1 MFTDHLYPAARSYTE
16 WLFKCHMKKIRDF
29 APDAIQ
35 YLETHHN
42 RILYRCAFSDDSK
55 CDYLTN
61 NVSESFNSQIKKFK
75 GLLIHELVDGL
86 RELIMEKTYLRKKIG
101 RQMQDEILPNVIKD
115 LNTITNNL
123 KVVKVSI
130 SDDDIAQVTQIDDW
144 NKHRRHT
151 VDLQNQKCSC
161 REWQVTGKPCKH
173 ALAWILSNR
182 GLQISNFVH
191 DYYSV
196 ARFRAAY
203 EGQVEP
209 MLDRS

>member
-1 MFTDHLYPAARSYTE
+1 M
-16 WLFKCHMKKIRDF
+16 
-29 APDAIQ
+29 
-35 YLETHHN
+35 
-42 RILYRCAFSDDSK
+42 
-55 CDYLTN
+55 TN

-86 RELIMEKTYLRKKIG
+86 RELIMEKRYLRKKIG